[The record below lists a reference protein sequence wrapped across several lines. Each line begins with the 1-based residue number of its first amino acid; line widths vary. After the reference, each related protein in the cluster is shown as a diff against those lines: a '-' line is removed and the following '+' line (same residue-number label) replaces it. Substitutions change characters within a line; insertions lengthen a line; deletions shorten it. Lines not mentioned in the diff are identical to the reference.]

1 MFVVIEGLDGA
12 GKSTQ
17 LKKIREYFAQKGLEC
32 KNVHFP
38 RFDAPIY
45 GELIAKFLRGEL
57 GDLNNVDPYLVALLY
72 AGDRAE
78 AKNTIEK
85 WLKEDNVVVL
95 DRYLYS
101 NIAYQCAKVATKKE
115 QEDLRN
121 WIFDLEYNHNKIPKP
136 DLSIFLNVPKSF
148 TKSKLEKAREGDDR
162 DYLKGKIDIHE
173 ASLSFQDKVREVYL
187 EQEKL
192 DSSFNVIDCGD
203 EDGDMLCS
211 ETIFEKIVEKI
222 ENIK

>member
-1 MFVVIEGLDGA
+1 MFIVIEGLDGA

-17 LKKIREYFAQKGLEC
+17 LKKIREHFAQKGLEC
-32 KNVHFP
+32 RDVHFP
-38 RFDAPIY
+38 RFDTPVY

-57 GDLNNVDPYLVALLY
+57 GDLNNVNPYLVALLY

-78 AKNTIEK
+78 AKQTIEN
-85 WLKEDNVVVL
+85 WLKNGKVVVL

-101 NIAYQCAKVATKKE
+101 NIAYQCAKVGTKEEQKE
-115 QEDLRN
+115 LRN

-136 DLSIFLNVPKSF
+136 DLSIFLNVPMSF
-148 TKSKLEKAREGDDR
+148 TKSKLEKNREGEDR
-162 DYLKGKIDIHE
+162 DYLKGKKDIHE

-192 DSSFNVIDCGD
+192 DSSFSVVNCCD
-203 EDGDMLCS
+203 EENNMLCS
-211 ETIFEKIVEKI
+211 DDVFAKILEKI
-222 ENIK
+222 EKIK